1 MRSSLFLSLSA
12 AIAVLA
18 AVHPSRSDYVV
29 KSSHFVPPGWE
40 RMSKASAEH
49 NIDLRIGIKQS
60 SFHELER
67 HLYEV
72 SDPDHARYGQHLS
85 AEDVQALVA
94 PAQHS
99 LDSVEEWLEG
109 HGIYTEHVEYSPSRD
124 WATLT
129 LPVSKVEQLLDA
141 EYHIYRNSKGEEV
154 VRTVGYSLP
163 KHLHEHID
171 TIQPTNHFSAPRSTE
186 SMNPCASTLDER
198 CLAGNVHSRRSYT
211 DICAV
216 CNETAGITSKCLRT
230 LYETINYKPRSGKKN
245 SAGSVSYFGQDQYL
259 ASERPDAD
267 RNYGFSRQT
276 IGNITELSPFGVN
289 TALQILGA
297 FAAPAR
303 LKVYLTGGPP
313 PPFQPDTATPENT
326 NEPYLTWL
334 NYIAKQK
341 KVLYVITQSYGDHEQ
356 TVPRDY
362 ATRVCQEYAQLG
374 ARGATVVALSGFF
387 GNTTSFRPFY
397 PASCPYVLTVEGTQK
412 FNPEVVLEGIVTEGD
427 PTNYTSGS
435 GFSDHFARPSYQDH
449 AVSKSLAKLGKRNS
463 GLYNRKGRAFPDVAA
478 HGTTFNYIRNGIS
491 DTTQGAEV
499 PMLTVAGVLT
509 QVNDAILAAGK
520 RPVGFLNPLLYK
532 TKGCG
537 FTDITK
543 GSSTDCD
550 TDGFPAGKGW
560 DVASGWGTPNFEA
573 IRKHLG
579 V

>member
-18 AVHPSRSDYVV
+18 AVHPSRSGYVV

-67 HLYEV
+67 RLYEV
-72 SDPDHARYGQHLS
+72 SDPDHARYGQHLP

-99 LDSVEEWLEG
+99 LDSVKEWLEG
-109 HGIYTEHVEYSPSRD
+109 HGIYTEHIEYSPSRD

-129 LPVSKVEQLLDA
+129 LPVSKVEQRLDA

-154 VRTVGYSLP
+154 VRTVG
-163 KHLHEHID
+163 
-171 TIQPTNHFSAPRSTE
+171 STE
-186 SMNPCASTLDER
+186 SMNPRASTLDER
-198 CLAGNVHSRRSYT
+198 SLAGNVHSRRSYT
-211 DICAV
+211 DISAV

-230 LYETINYKPRSGKKN
+230 LYGTINYKPRSGKKN
-245 SAGSVSYFGQDQYL
+245 SAGAVSYFGQDASLDDFKQYL
-259 ASERPDAD
+259 TSERPDAD

-326 NEPYLTWL
+326 NEPYLLWL

-341 KVLYVITQSYGDHEQ
+341 KVPYVITQSYGDYEQ

-362 ATRVCQEYAQLG
+362 ATRVCQEYAQLS

-387 GNTTSFRPFY
+387 GVGLNGTCISNDGKNTTSFRPFF
-397 PASCPYVLTVEGTQK
+397 PASCPYVLTVGGTQK
-412 FNPEVVLEGIVTEGD
+412 FNPEVVLEGIVTGGD

-435 GFSDHFARPSYQDH
+435 GFSDYFARPSYQDH

-509 QVNDAILAAGK
+509 QVNDALLAAGK

-537 FTDITK
+537 FTDTTK
-543 GSSTDCD
+543 GSSTGCD